1 MATTTVHTI
10 RAAKSALKSGK
21 KVYWIETIDRRR
33 SGRTRI
39 YELKQCTFA
48 WGAWQ
53 ARIASVSAWI
63 VISDKST
70 FDIEEDI

>member
-21 KVYWIETIDRRR
+21 KVYWIETIQCRR

-39 YELKQCTFA
+39 YELKPCTLG

-53 ARIASVSAWI
+53 ARVASVSAWI

-70 FDIEEDI
+70 FDIEQEV